1 MAFHVTGPGVG
12 AVPVPGRPVSGRM
25 PRSPAWP
32 GNRRPRLRLPPNQP
46 SSRGPRRST
55 AQPGL
60 AEPYGRR
67 PRPRRWRKRGPR
79 AHVRNVGH
87 RRRRYPARPSP
98 EAPVGARAR
107 KARSASRPR
116 TRPKSPTLTVSGA
129 VVSQLDMPPA
139 VPGPSHAPPPPCAG
153 GIVAG
158 PGLRTCGIVGLTRR
172 RPVGKTV
179 APLESGRAVTRSQR
193 GMLLPPS
200 ARVLRGA
207 GRRWDNRRRSVTG
220 VCHGLFGHGQPTNR
234 RNNAV
239 RRDASPLEGG
249 GDFRRGRLEGRL
261 GGKRILGR
269 RLRAGSARGSCADY
283 PAPPCRQDAGV
294 MRVALRLPDGTR
306 SRRVPHDR
314 MRA

>member
-12 AVPVPGRPVSGRM
+12 AVPGRPVSGRM

-60 AEPYGRR
+60 AENLRRRLGLGPGPVPGRRSTAQPGLAEPYGRR

-79 AHVRNVGH
+79 AHVRNVGR
-87 RRRRYPARPSP
+87 RRRRYPARPFP

-179 APLESGRAVTRSQR
+179 APPRIGASRHAQ
-193 GMLLPPS
+193 S
-200 ARVLRGA
+200 A
-207 GRRWDNRRRSVTG
+207 WDA
-220 VCHGLFGHGQPTNR
+220 PA
-234 RNNAV
+234 AV
-239 RRDASPLEGG
+239 RARLAGG
-249 GDFRRGRLEGRL
+249 REAVG
-261 GGKRILGR
+261 
-269 RLRAGSARGSCADY
+269 
-283 PAPPCRQDAGV
+283 
-294 MRVALRLPDGTR
+294 
-306 SRRVPHDR
+306 
-314 MRA
+314 